1 MSWLPHKTSPQ
12 MRRVNEETK
21 NSHFSSPFSIRAIL
35 SSSSSTSSSA
45 VRFCPPFPY
54 PEVRIASGPAHYPS
68 YHRRCAHGACS
79 VYWTTHSLEIC
90 GIGKSDQIWHFVSDR
105 NNERPP
111 MAVKRGKKRNKFKK
125 RTRTI
130 FTPSQLELLESSFC
144 RQQYVAGEERR
155 RLASELNLTETH
167 VKVWFQN
174 RRIRLRKQA
183 TQQMNG
189 GKKPKKRRLADK

>member
-45 VRFCPPFPY
+45 VRFCPPFSY
-54 PEVRIASGPAHYPS
+54 PELPIASGPAHYPS
-68 YHRRCAHGACS
+68 YHRCCAHGACS
-79 VYWTTHSLEIC
+79 VYWTTNA
-90 GIGKSDQIWHFVSDR
+90 DR
-105 NNERPP
+105 NNERLP

-144 RQQYVAGEERR
+144 REQYVAGEERR
-155 RLASELNLTETH
+155 RLASELNLAETH

-189 GKKPKKRRLADK
+189 EKKPKKRRLANK